1 MATQT
6 VASLLALEAIDP
18 VSDIK
23 VYINAPNGGSVYPI
37 MAILDTINA
46 IQPEVATIAIGSCS
60 ANAIALLAGGSPGK
74 RYAMKNTRFLMHHP
88 IGIIGGGIRDVE
100 RQIYELQVST
110 EALFT
115 IISNGSGQPHWRI
128 EELHDRPT
136 WRDSDWALDFGL
148 IDGVL
153 ADDHP

>member
-1 MATQT
+1 MSRQ
-6 VASLLALEAIDP
+6 VECGFRRDP
-18 VSDIK
+18 MRGRT
-23 VYINAPNGGSVYPI
+23 YGGVCLTDR
-37 MAILDTINA
+37 ARGA
-46 IQPEVATIAIGSCS
+46 Q
-60 ANAIALLAGGSPGK
+60 
-74 RYAMKNTRFLMHHP
+74 
-88 IGIIGGGIRDVE
+88 
-100 RQIYELQVST
+100 
-110 EALFT
+110 ALFT